1 MSMGDSMD
9 KATLK
14 IGLALG
20 IVVTIGL
27 LVMNGLFHWRDLQIA
42 AYESVPTY
50 AWGWV
55 ALSITLLL
63 AMVITLFGLLALPGA
78 RTDEGTFREER
89 VRFAIAATLLVV
101 YFVLFCN
108 AVLFGEGDKSINTKM
123 MDTLTT
129 LMTIVLPFY
138 FGTSGLVE
146 WSKQRGERSENTS
159 NE

>member
-1 MSMGDSMD
+1 MD

-14 IGLALG
+14 VGLALG
-20 IVVTIGL
+20 IVVTVGL
-27 LVMNGLFHWRDLQIA
+27 LVMNGLFYWRDLQIA
-42 AYESVPTY
+42 AKEFVPMY

-63 AMVITLFGLLALPGA
+63 SMVITLFGLLALPGG
-78 RTDEGTFREER
+78 RTDEGIFREER
-89 VRFAIAATLLVV
+89 IRFAIAVTLVVV

-108 AVLFGEGDKSINTKM
+108 AVFFAEDKINEDM
-123 MDTLTT
+123 MDTLTM

-146 WSKQRGERSENTS
+146 WAKRREDNSGNT
-159 NE
+159 NK

>member
-14 IGLALG
+14 VGLALG
-20 IVVTIGL
+20 IVVTVGL
-27 LVMNGLFHWRDLQIA
+27 LVMNGLFYWRDLQIA
-42 AYESVPTY
+42 AKEFVPMY

-63 AMVITLFGLLALPGA
+63 SMVITLFGLLALPGA
-78 RTDEGTFREER
+78 RNNEGVFREER
-89 VRFAIAATLLVV
+89 IRFAIAATLVVV

-108 AVLFGEGDKSINTKM
+108 SVLFGEGDKSINPEM
-123 MDTLTT
+123 MKTLTQ
-129 LMTIVLPFY
+129 LMIIVLPFY

-146 WSKQRGERSENTS
+146 WAKRREDNSGNT
-159 NE
+159 NK